1 MASANMREILQLI
14 ETEAHALP
22 APIEFE
28 MAYQARVAI
37 DRIRFAI
44 KQTEQFAPH
53 TDPMREVGLQLLD
66 AMERLES
73 ADRSFQRRLRGPR
86 RTQERHTPANGLNGQ
101 VAKSE
106 RLRDL

>member
-1 MASANMREILQLI
+1 MSSANMQQILQLI
-14 ETEAHALP
+14 EAEAQARP
-22 APIEFE
+22 TPTEFE

-66 AMERLES
+66 ALERLES
-73 ADRSFQRRLRGPR
+73 ADRSFQKRLRRPR
-86 RTQERHTPANGLNGQ
+86 RDQEHHTPANGRNGQ
-101 VAKSE
+101 PAKSE
-106 RLRDL
+106 RPRDL